1 VSEPAAVLAGAMA
14 GHEIGFEEPP
24 QACRPISGLIP
35 NKAGFAAFEVR
46 AGSIR
51 ATRHGL
57 RQDGLVRQGDRR
69 RAIAH
74 TVVNNHQESDAGRGE
89 GSGRLIAPLVTQV
102 IVVESTQ

>member
-1 VSEPAAVLAGAMA
+1 MA

-51 ATRHGL
+51 ATRCGH
-57 RQDGLVRQGDRR
+57 RQTGLVRPGDRR
-69 RAIAH
+69 GGVGH
-74 TVVNNHQESDAGRGE
+74 TVVAGLRPMM
-89 GSGRLIAPLVTQV
+89 SPLVEDAIRADQKD
-102 IVVESTQ
+102 EQQLLARSA